1 MHALRRSAVRA
12 ALAGLLVIGGAAC
25 SGDGGDGGEAEVET
39 QVSDPLN
46 ATE

>member
-12 ALAGLLVIGGAAC
+12 ALMGLLVIGGAAC
-25 SGDGGDGGEAEVET
+25 SGDGGEADVDT
-39 QVSDPLN
+39 QASDPLS